1 MTLGQKIKKSRI
13 DKGLTQKDLSDKIH
27 VTFQT
32 ISKWENDENEPDVS
46 TLRELAKL
54 FDCSLDYLLSEDEE
68 EKQKEEKEV
77 TPVVTQVEHKTV
89 IVHEYA
95 PHVCAKCGKD
105 IKSENELVSEDNVRH
120 ERHGRMTRTVNT
132 GQTYYHKACFEQVK
146 KERLE
151 AAARVKAQNTAKARK
166 LTFIWSIVG
175 GVVALGIALA
185 IFLGAPAMQKALHPA
200 AAVGISIGISY
211 AIFAAIY
218 CILSGSYI
226 GDVFT
231 WAAGLSIRFPGLIF
245 SWDIEGVMW
254 LIGMKILFAI
264 LGFLIGVFAL
274 LFAIAL
280 SGSLGA
286 ISFPFVLIH
295 NTRSGYDDSLFM
307 PYTPTG
313 GYSGHHHRGGR
324 RR

>member
-1 MTLGQKIKKSRI
+1 MTLGQKIRKLRI

-54 FDCSLDYLLSEDEE
+54 FGCSLDYLLCEDEE
-68 EKQKEEKEV
+68 EKQKEEQEA
-77 TPVVTQVEHKTV
+77 TPVVTKT
-89 IVHEYA
+89 IVVHQKEA
-95 PHVCAKCGKD
+95 HVCEKCKKD
-105 IKSENELVSEDNVRH
+105 IPEDELVMEDILVSLG
-120 ERHGRMTRTVNT
+120 GRGRSAEYRK
-132 GQTYYHKACFEQVK
+132 GYYHKACLEEVQ
-146 KERLE
+146 KERL
-151 AAARVKAQNTAKARK
+151 AKAARVKAQNTAKARK

-200 AAVGISIGISY
+200 AAVGISVGISY
-211 AIFAAIY
+211 AIFAAVY

-313 GYSGHHHRGGR
+313 GSGHHHRGGR